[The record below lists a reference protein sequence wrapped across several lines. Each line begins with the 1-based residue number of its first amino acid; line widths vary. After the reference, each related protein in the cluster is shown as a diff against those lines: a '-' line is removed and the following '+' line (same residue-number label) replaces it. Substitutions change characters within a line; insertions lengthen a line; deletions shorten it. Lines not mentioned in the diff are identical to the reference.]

1 MAIGKTLKDVF
12 RPPSKREAS
21 EDEIK
26 DVEAQLG
33 GKNNPKK

>member
-1 MAIGKTLKDVF
+1 MEIGKTLKDVF

-26 DVEAQLG
+26 GVEGQLG
-33 GKNNPKK
+33 GKDNPKK